1 MTLENQI
8 KFWDMIAEACEGDER
23 NNARFCLQL
32 RNWLIE
38 LKERREQAQRETG
51 EFEQMRRNNMFLEM
65 RIGHLLQSKFIRSF
79 DAKKYGTGSYIRDI
93 EDADKLVDKWTQ
105 YPSEDEQPPEGI
117 EVLVTLSSGD
127 VVVDFF
133 SGSEFLTYGP
143 RVVAWMRFPEP
154 WERWCS

>member
-1 MTLENQI
+1 MMLDNQI
-8 KFWDMIAEACEGDER
+8 KIWNMLAEACEGDEI
-23 NNARFCLQL
+23 APFCLQL
-32 RNWLIE
+32 RDWLIE

-51 EFEQMRRNNMFLEM
+51 EFEQMRRNNMLLEM

-105 YPSEDEQPPEGI
+105 YPSEDEKPPEGI
-117 EVLVTLSSGD
+117 EILVTLSSGD